1 MLKDKLITICIQPEN
16 LEYTVKLIKQERVD
30 YENRIENAIEEYN
43 YFKNNKKD
51 INYIEGANHTY
62 SDKEK
67 ILANEIHNFLKK
79 I

>member
-1 MLKDKLITICIQPEN
+1 MKDKLITICIQPEN